1 MATNDIPLVIFTLLC
16 QMSVGAFI
24 VLGILH
30 LVAAR
35 RGEGERLRKLADPAL
50 YAIGPVMV
58 IALAVSLAHLGDP
71 LHSIFTL
78 ENFGRSWL
86 SREIVFGV
94 AFCVLSIVFS
104 VVHARKW
111 FSPALRELAA
121 AVTAL
126 FGLALIVA
134 QGMIYETIPTIPGW
148 HTWATTVGFFVTAFL
163 LGSLGVA
170 AAFVVVTTVPGLRE
184 RHGGD
189 TRALQLESLWW
200 ISLASI
206 VLLGV
211 EFVVVATF
219 ALQLPQGGAAGVQS
233 AHLWL
238 YGGGSV
244 FIVEMALAFLGAG
257 LIGFFFYW
265 LSSGA
270 ARRRVLASSA
280 GTMEVAQSVVS
291 ERVVAYAVSAAFL
304 LVAASEVLSRLLF
317 YTSYARIGFGGF

>member
-1 MATNDIPLVIFTLLC
+1 
-16 QMSVGAFI
+16 
-24 VLGILH
+24 
-30 LVAAR
+30 
-35 RGEGERLRKLADPAL
+35 LRKLADPAL

-58 IALAVSLAHLGDP
+58 IALVVSLAHLGDP
-71 LHSIFTL
+71 LHAIFTL

-104 VVHARKW
+104 VGHAKNW
-111 FSPALRELAA
+111 LSPAWRELAA

-126 FGLALIVA
+126 FGLALIFV
-134 QGMIYETIPTIPGW
+134 QGMIYETVPTIPGW
-148 HTWATTVGFFVTAFL
+148 HTWATTVGFFVTTFL

-170 AAFVVVTTVPGLRE
+170 LAFVVVTTLPRLRE

-189 TRALQLESLWW
+189 TRALELESLWW
-200 ISLASI
+200 ISLASMA
-206 VLLGV
+206 LLGV
-211 EFVVVATF
+211 EFVVVPTF
-219 ALQLPQGGAAGVQS
+219 ALQLAQGGPAGVQS

-244 FIVEMALAFLGAG
+244 FVVEMALAFLGAG

-265 LSSGA
+265 LSSRG
-270 ARRRVLASSA
+270 ARRAALTSLGGGV
-280 GTMEVAQSVVS
+280 EVAQSVIS
-291 ERVVAYAVSAAFL
+291 ERAVAYAVGAAFV
-304 LVAASEVLSRLLF
+304 LVGASEVLSRLLF